1 MDCRYFQVPLW
12 TLWPSKSVP
21 PQWAGLPLRWAVPYQ
36 LRTLGRWATRCSSNH
51 RTAWRA
57 LWKPSWLSVP
67 TTSCSTAEPQTPAGG
82 THPAYMVH
90 INAHDYFQL
99 GPLWSSFKPQTHQ
112 NLIQFHIFY
121 TLWDVLNFSVHNYKN
136 WPSFFKYLFFFGCF
150 LMQTKP
156 ALRFSSPLIVYYAP
170 LTPTIS
176 SLFNFD
182 MILHSYS

>member
-112 NLIQFHIFY
+112 NHIQFHIFY
-121 TLWDVLNFSVHNYKN
+121 TLWDVLNFSVIIIRIDCH
-136 WPSFFKYLFFFGCF
+136 
-150 LMQTKP
+150 
-156 ALRFSSPLIVYYAP
+156 FSSIYSSSVVSWCKQSQLCGLAP
-170 LTPTIS
+170 HL
-176 SLFNFD
+176 
-182 MILHSYS
+182 

>member
-121 TLWDVLNFSVHNYKN
+121 TLWDVLNFSVIIIRIDCH
-136 WPSFFKYLFFFGCF
+136 
-150 LMQTKP
+150 
-156 ALRFSSPLIVYYAP
+156 FSSIYSSSVSWCKQSQLCGLAP
-170 LTPTIS
+170 HL
-176 SLFNFD
+176 
-182 MILHSYS
+182 